1 MEKKIN
7 IAIDGY
13 SSSGKSSL
21 ARAISKEFK
30 MQYVDTG
37 AMYRSI
43 TYLLLKNSI
52 DSSNFEESEKKV
64 DELINNCK
72 IEYNYNFKKNIS
84 ETILNGARCDE
95 HIRKNYVSE
104 FVSIVSKS
112 KKVRDIMIAK
122 QKKIASNKNV
132 VMDGRDIGTVV
143 ICDAEIKFFIEADLH
158 IRAKRRFDQAQDES
172 LTIKKVIENL
182 NFRDKEDMLRENS
195 PLKKAKDSIVLNN
208 SNINFEQLKNQ
219 AFNIIRKKNENHN

>member
-1 MEKKIN
+1 MGKKIN

-21 ARAISKEFK
+21 ARAISKQFK
-30 MQYVDTG
+30 MKYIDTG

-52 DSSNFEESEKKV
+52 NSLNFEQSEKKI
-64 DELINNCK
+64 EEIINNCK

-84 ETILNGARCDE
+84 ETILNGTRCDE
-95 HIRKNYVSE
+95 YIRKNYVSE

-112 KKVRDIMIAK
+112 KKIRDFMISK
-122 QKKIASNKNV
+122 QKMIASNKNV

-143 ICDAEIKFFIEADLH
+143 ITDAEIKFFVEADLH
-158 IRAKRRFDQAQDES
+158 IRAKRRFEQAQDES
-172 LTIKKVIENL
+172 LTISEVVENL
-182 NFRDKEDMLRENS
+182 KFRDNQDMLRENS

-208 SNINFEQLKNQ
+208 TNINFEQLKNQ

>member
-30 MQYVDTG
+30 MKYIDTG

-52 DSSNFEESEKKV
+52 DSSNFEESEKKI
-64 DELINNCK
+64 EEILNNCN

-84 ETILNGARCDE
+84 ETILNGARCDD

-112 KKVRDIMIAK
+112 KKIRDFMIVK

-143 ICDAEIKFFIEADLH
+143 ISDAEIKFFIEADLF

-172 LTIKKVIENL
+172 LTIDEVVENL
-182 NFRDKEDMLRENS
+182 RFRDNEDMLRENS

-208 SNINFEQLKNQ
+208 TNINFEQLKNH
-219 AFNIIRKKNENHN
+219 AFNIIRKKNENYN

>member
-1 MEKKIN
+1 MGKKIN

-13 SSSGKSSL
+13 SSSGKSTL
-21 ARAISKEFK
+21 ARAIAKEFK
-30 MQYVDTG
+30 MKYIDTG

-52 DSSNFEESEKKV
+52 DSSNFEESEKKI
-64 DELINNCK
+64 EEIINDCN
-72 IEYNYNFKKNIS
+72 IEYNYNNKKNIS

-112 KKVRDIMIAK
+112 KKIRDFMINK

-143 ICDAEIKFFIEADLH
+143 ITDAEIKFFIEADLQV
-158 IRAKRRFDQAQDES
+158 RAKRRFEQAQDKS
-172 LTIKKVIENL
+172 LTFDEVIENL
-182 NFRDKEDMLRENS
+182 KFRDNQDMLRENS

-208 SNINFEQLKNQ
+208 TNINFEELKNQ

>member
-30 MQYVDTG
+30 MKYIDTG

-52 DSSNFEESEKKV
+52 DSSNFEESEKKI
-64 DELINNCK
+64 EQIINDCN
-72 IEYNYNFKKNIS
+72 IEYNYNNKKNIS

-112 KKVRDIMIAK
+112 KKVRDFMIAK
-122 QKKIASNKNV
+122 QKKIASHKNV

-143 ICDAEIKFFIEADLH
+143 ISDAEIKFFIEADLH
-158 IRAKRRFDQAQDES
+158 IRAKRRFEQAQDES
-172 LTIKKVIENL
+172 LTIDEVVENL
-182 NFRDKEDMLRENS
+182 KFRDNQDTLRENS
-195 PLKKAKDSIVLNN
+195 PLKKAKDCIVLNN
-208 SNINFEQLKNQ
+208 TNINFEQLKNQ

>member
-21 ARAISKEFK
+21 ARAISKEFNMK
-30 MQYVDTG
+30 YIDTG

-52 DSSNFEESEKKV
+52 DSSNFEVSEKKI
-64 DELINNCK
+64 EEIINDCN
-72 IEYNYNFKKNIS
+72 IEYNYNNKKNIS

-112 KKVRDIMIAK
+112 KKIRDFMINK

-143 ICDAEIKFFIEADLH
+143 ITDAEIKFFIEADLQV
-158 IRAKRRFDQAQDES
+158 RAKRRFEQAQDKS
-172 LTIKKVIENL
+172 LTFDEVIENL
-182 NFRDKEDMLRENS
+182 KFRDNQDMLRENS

-208 SNINFEQLKNQ
+208 TNINFEELKNQ
-219 AFNIIRKKNENHN
+219 AFSTIRKKNENHN

>member
-1 MEKKIN
+1 METKIN

-21 ARAISKEFK
+21 AKAISKEFEMK
-30 MQYVDTG
+30 YIDTG

-52 DSSNFEESEKKV
+52 DSSNFKQSEKKI
-64 DELINNCK
+64 EEIINNCN
-72 IEYNYNFKKNIS
+72 IEYNYNFKKNFS
-84 ETILNGARCDE
+84 ETILNGNRCDE

-112 KKVRDIMIAK
+112 KKVRDFMIAK
-122 QKKIASNKNV
+122 QKQIALNKNV

-143 ICDAEIKFFIEADLH
+143 ISDAEIKFFIEADLD
-158 IRAKRRFDQAQDES
+158 IRAKRRFEQAQDES
-172 LTIKKVIENL
+172 LTIDEVVKNL
-182 NFRDKEDMLRENS
+182 KFRDNQDMLRENS

-208 SNINFEQLKNQ
+208 TNINFEELKNQ
-219 AFNIIRKKNENHN
+219 AFDIIRKKNENHN

>member
-1 MEKKIN
+1 MGKKIN

-21 ARAISKEFK
+21 AKSISKKFK
-30 MQYVDTG
+30 MKYIDTG

-52 DSSNFEESEKKV
+52 DSSNFEESEKKI
-64 DELINNCK
+64 EQIINDCN
-72 IEYNYNFKKNIS
+72 IEYNYNNKKNIS

-112 KKVRDIMIAK
+112 KKVRDFMIAK

-182 NFRDKEDMLRENS
+182 NFRDNEDMLRENS

-208 SNINFEQLKNQ
+208 TNINFEQLKNQ

>member
-1 MEKKIN
+1 MGKKIN

-13 SSSGKSSL
+13 SSSGKSTL
-21 ARAISKEFK
+21 ARAIAKEFK
-30 MQYVDTG
+30 MKYIDTG

-52 DSSNFEESEKKV
+52 DSSNFEESEKKI
-64 DELINNCK
+64 EEIINNCNV
-72 IEYNYNFKKNIS
+72 EYNYNFKKNIS

-112 KKVRDIMIAK
+112 KKIRDFMINK

-143 ICDAEIKFFIEADLH
+143 ITDAEIKFFIEADLQV
-158 IRAKRRFDQAQDES
+158 RAKRRFEQAQDKS
-172 LTIKKVIENL
+172 LTFDEVIENL
-182 NFRDKEDMLRENS
+182 KFRDNQDMLRENS

-208 SNINFEQLKNQ
+208 TNINFEELKNQ

>member
-1 MEKKIN
+1 MVKKIN

-30 MQYVDTG
+30 MKYIDTG

-52 DSSNFEESEKKV
+52 NSLNFEDSEKKI
-64 DELINNCK
+64 EEIINNCK

-84 ETILNGARCDE
+84 ETILNGTRCDE
-95 HIRKNYVSE
+95 YIRKNYVSE

-112 KKVRDIMIAK
+112 KKIRDFMISK
-122 QKKIASNKNV
+122 QKMIASNKNV

-143 ICDAEIKFFIEADLH
+143 IIDAEIKFFVEADLH
-158 IRAKRRFDQAQDES
+158 IRAKRRFEQAQDES
-172 LTIKKVIENL
+172 LTISEVVENL
-182 NFRDKEDMLRENS
+182 KFRDNQDMLRENS

-208 SNINFEQLKNQ
+208 TNINFEQLKNQ

>member
-1 MEKKIN
+1 MESNIN

-30 MQYVDTG
+30 MKYIDTG

-52 DSSNFEESEKKV
+52 DSSNFEESEKKI
-64 DELINNCK
+64 EEIINNCN

-112 KKVRDIMIAK
+112 KKVRDFMIAK
-122 QKKIASNKNV
+122 QKKIASSKNV

-143 ICDAEIKFFIEADLH
+143 ISDAEIKFFIEADLH

-208 SNINFEQLKNQ
+208 TNINFEQLKNQ

>member
-1 MEKKIN
+1 MGKKIN

-21 ARAISKEFK
+21 AKSISKKFK
-30 MQYVDTG
+30 MKYIDTG

-52 DSSNFEESEKKV
+52 DSSNFEESEKKI
-64 DELINNCK
+64 EQIINDCN
-72 IEYNYNFKKNIS
+72 IEYNYNNKKNIS

-112 KKVRDIMIAK
+112 KKVRDFMIAK

-143 ICDAEIKFFIEADLH
+143 IYDAEIKFFIEADLH

-208 SNINFEQLKNQ
+208 TNINFEQLKNQ

>member
-1 MEKKIN
+1 MGKKIN

-21 ARAISKEFK
+21 AKSIYKKFK
-30 MQYVDTG
+30 MKYIDTG

-52 DSSNFEESEKKV
+52 DSSNFEESEKKIEEIV
-64 DELINNCK
+64 NDCN

-112 KKVRDIMIAK
+112 KKVRDFMIAK

-143 ICDAEIKFFIEADLH
+143 IYDAEIKFFIEADLH

-182 NFRDKEDMLRENS
+182 NFRDNEDMLRENS

-208 SNINFEQLKNQ
+208 TNINFEQLKNQ

>member
-1 MEKKIN
+1 METKIN

-21 ARAISKEFK
+21 ARAISKEFEMK
-30 MQYVDTG
+30 YIDTG

-52 DSSNFEESEKKV
+52 DSSNFKQSEKKI
-64 DELINNCK
+64 EEIINNCN
-72 IEYNYNFKKNIS
+72 IEYNYNFKKNFS
-84 ETILNGARCDE
+84 ETILNGNRCDE

-112 KKVRDIMIAK
+112 KKVRDFMIAK
-122 QKKIASNKNV
+122 QKQIALNKNV

-143 ICDAEIKFFIEADLH
+143 ISDAEIKFFIEADLD
-158 IRAKRRFDQAQDES
+158 IRAKRRFEQAQDES
-172 LTIKKVIENL
+172 LTIDEVVKNL
-182 NFRDKEDMLRENS
+182 KFRDNQDMLRENS

-208 SNINFEQLKNQ
+208 TNINFEELKNQ
-219 AFNIIRKKNENHN
+219 AFDIIRKKNENHN

>member
-30 MQYVDTG
+30 MKYIDTG

-52 DSSNFEESEKKV
+52 DSSNFEESEKKI
-64 DELINNCK
+64 EEIINNCN

-84 ETILNGARCDE
+84 ETILNGDRCDE

-112 KKVRDIMIAK
+112 KKVRDFMIAK

-143 ICDAEIKFFIEADLH
+143 IYDAEIKFFIEADLH

-208 SNINFEQLKNQ
+208 TNINFEQLKNQ

>member
-30 MQYVDTG
+30 MKYIDTG

-52 DSSNFEESEKKV
+52 DSSNFVESEKKV

-112 KKVRDIMIAK
+112 KKVRDFMIAK

-143 ICDAEIKFFIEADLH
+143 INDAEIKFFIEADLH

-182 NFRDKEDMLRENS
+182 IFRDKEDMLRENS

-208 SNINFEQLKNQ
+208 TNINFEQLKNQ

>member
-1 MEKKIN
+1 MGKKIN

-30 MQYVDTG
+30 MKYIDTG

-52 DSSNFEESEKKV
+52 NSLNFEDSEKKI
-64 DELINNCK
+64 EEIINNCK

-84 ETILNGARCDE
+84 ETILNGTRCDE
-95 HIRKNYVSE
+95 YIRKNYVSE

-112 KKVRDIMIAK
+112 KKIRDFMISK
-122 QKKIASNKNV
+122 QKMIASNKNV

-143 ICDAEIKFFIEADLH
+143 ITDAEIKFFVEADLH
-158 IRAKRRFDQAQDES
+158 IRAKRRFEQAQDES
-172 LTIKKVIENL
+172 LTISEVFENL
-182 NFRDKEDMLRENS
+182 KFRDNQDMLRENS
-195 PLKKAKDSIVLNN
+195 PLIKAKDSIVLNN
-208 SNINFEQLKNQ
+208 TNINFEQLKNQ
-219 AFNIIRKKNENHN
+219 AFKIIRKKNENHN

>member
-30 MQYVDTG
+30 MKYIDTG

-52 DSSNFEESEKKV
+52 DSSNFEESEKKI
-64 DELINNCK
+64 EQIINDCK
-72 IEYNYNFKKNIS
+72 IEYNYNNKKNIS

-112 KKVRDIMIAK
+112 KKVRDFMIAK

-143 ICDAEIKFFIEADLH
+143 ILSLIH
-158 IRAKRRFDQAQDES
+158 I
-172 LTIKKVIENL
+172 
-182 NFRDKEDMLRENS
+182 
-195 PLKKAKDSIVLNN
+195 
-208 SNINFEQLKNQ
+208 
-219 AFNIIRKKNENHN
+219 

>member
-1 MEKKIN
+1 MGKKIN

-30 MQYVDTG
+30 MKYIDTG

-52 DSSNFEESEKKV
+52 NSSNFEESEKKV
-64 DELINNCK
+64 EEIINNCN

-95 HIRKNYVSE
+95 HLRKNDVSE

-112 KKVRDIMIAK
+112 KEVRDFMITK

-143 ICDAEIKFFIEADLH
+143 ISDAEIKFFIEADLH
-158 IRAKRRFDQAQDES
+158 IRAKRRFDQVQDKS
-172 LTIKKVIENL
+172 LTIKEVVENL
-182 NFRDKEDMLRENS
+182 KFRDNEDMLRENS

-208 SNINFEQLKNQ
+208 TNINFDQLKNQ
-219 AFNIIRKKNENHN
+219 AFNIIRKKNENHD

>member
-1 MEKKIN
+1 MGKKIN

-21 ARAISKEFK
+21 AKSISKKFK
-30 MQYVDTG
+30 MKYIDTG

-52 DSSNFEESEKKV
+52 DSSNFEESEKKI
-64 DELINNCK
+64 EEIINNCN

-95 HIRKNYVSE
+95 HLRKNYVSE

-112 KKVRDIMIAK
+112 KKVRNFMIAK

-143 ICDAEIKFFIEADLH
+143 IYDAEIKFFIEADLH

-182 NFRDKEDMLRENS
+182 NFRDKQDMLRENS

-208 SNINFEQLKNQ
+208 TNINFEQLKNQ

>member
-1 MEKKIN
+1 MGKKIN

-30 MQYVDTG
+30 MKYIDTG

-52 DSSNFEESEKKV
+52 DGSNFNESEKKI
-64 DELINNCK
+64 EEIINNCK

-95 HIRKNYVSE
+95 HIRKKYVSE

-112 KKVRDIMIAK
+112 KKVRDFMVAK
-122 QKKIASNKNV
+122 QKKIASNKNI

-143 ICDAEIKFFIEADLH
+143 ISDAEIKFFIEADLNV
-158 IRAKRRFDQAQDES
+158 RAKRRFDQAQDES
-172 LTIKKVIENL
+172 LNIEEVVENL
-182 NFRDKEDMLRENS
+182 KFRDKEDMLRENS

-208 SNINFEQLKNQ
+208 TNINFDQLKNQ

>member
-1 MEKKIN
+1 MGKKIN

-21 ARAISKEFK
+21 ARAIAKEFK
-30 MQYVDTG
+30 MKYIDTG

-52 DSSNFEESEKKV
+52 DSSNFEESEKKI
-64 DELINNCK
+64 EEIINNCN

-84 ETILNGARCDE
+84 ETILNGAICDE
-95 HIRKNYVSE
+95 HLRKNYVSE

-112 KKVRDIMIAK
+112 KIVRDFMIAK

-143 ICDAEIKFFIEADLH
+143 ISDAEIKFFIEADLH

-172 LTIKKVIENL
+172 LTIKEVIENL
-182 NFRDKEDMLRENS
+182 KFRDKEDMLRENS

-208 SNINFEQLKNQ
+208 TNINFDQLKNQ
-219 AFNIIRKKNENHN
+219 VFNIIRKKNENHN

>member
-1 MEKKIN
+1 METKIN

-21 ARAISKEFK
+21 AKAISKEFEMK
-30 MQYVDTG
+30 YIDTG

-52 DSSNFEESEKKV
+52 DSSNFKQSEKKI
-64 DELINNCK
+64 EEIINNCN
-72 IEYNYNFKKNIS
+72 IEYNYNFKKNFS
-84 ETILNGARCDE
+84 ETILNGNRCDE

-112 KKVRDIMIAK
+112 KKVRDFMIAK
-122 QKKIASNKNV
+122 QKQIALNKNV

-143 ICDAEIKFFIEADLH
+143 ISDAEIKFFIEADLE
-158 IRAKRRFDQAQDES
+158 IRAKRRFEQAQDES
-172 LTIKKVIENL
+172 LTIDEVVKNL
-182 NFRDKEDMLRENS
+182 KFRDNQDMLRENS

-208 SNINFEQLKNQ
+208 TNINFEELKNQ
-219 AFNIIRKKNENHN
+219 AFDIIRKKNENHN

>member
-1 MEKKIN
+1 METKIN

-21 ARAISKEFK
+21 ARAISKEFEMK
-30 MQYVDTG
+30 YIDTG

-52 DSSNFEESEKKV
+52 DSSNFKESEKKI
-64 DELINNCK
+64 EEIINNCN
-72 IEYNYNFKKNIS
+72 IEYNYNFKKNFS
-84 ETILNGARCDE
+84 ETILNGNRCDE

-112 KKVRDIMIAK
+112 KKVRDFMIAK
-122 QKKIASNKNV
+122 QKQIALNKNV

-143 ICDAEIKFFIEADLH
+143 ISDAEIKFFIEADLD
-158 IRAKRRFDQAQDES
+158 IRAKRRFEQAQDES
-172 LTIKKVIENL
+172 LTIDEVVKNL
-182 NFRDKEDMLRENS
+182 KFRDNQDMLRENS

-208 SNINFEQLKNQ
+208 TNINFEQLKNQ

>member
-1 MEKKIN
+1 MGKKIN

-13 SSSGKSSL
+13 SSSGKSTL
-21 ARAISKEFK
+21 ARAIAKEFK
-30 MQYVDTG
+30 MKYIDTG

-52 DSSNFEESEKKV
+52 DSSNFEESEKKI
-64 DELINNCK
+64 EEIINNCN

-112 KKVRDIMIAK
+112 KIVRDFMIAK

-143 ICDAEIKFFIEADLH
+143 ISDAEIKFFIEADLH

-182 NFRDKEDMLRENS
+182 EFRDKEDMLRENS

-208 SNINFEQLKNQ
+208 TNINFEQLKNQ

>member
-1 MEKKIN
+1 METKIN

-21 ARAISKEFK
+21 ARSISKEFNMK
-30 MQYVDTG
+30 YIDTG

-52 DSSNFEESEKKV
+52 DSSNFEESEKKI
-64 DELINNCK
+64 EQIINDCN
-72 IEYNYNFKKNIS
+72 IQYNYNNKKNIS
-84 ETILNGARCDE
+84 ETILNGVRCDE

-112 KKVRDIMIAK
+112 KKVRNFMIVK
-122 QKKIASNKNV
+122 QKEIASNKNV

-143 ICDAEIKFFIEADLH
+143 IPDAEIKFFIEADLH
-158 IRAKRRFDQAQDES
+158 IRAKRRFEQAQDES
-172 LTIKKVIENL
+172 LTFNEVVENL
-182 NFRDKEDMLRENS
+182 KFRDKEDMLRENS

-208 SNINFEQLKNQ
+208 TNINFDQLKNQ

>member
-1 MEKKIN
+1 MVKKIN

-30 MQYVDTG
+30 MKYIDTG

-52 DSSNFEESEKKV
+52 DSSNFEESEKKI
-64 DELINNCK
+64 EEIINNCN

-84 ETILNGARCDE
+84 ETIINGARCDE

-112 KKVRDIMIAK
+112 KKIRDFMIVK

-143 ICDAEIKFFIEADLH
+143 ISDAEIKFFIEADLF

-172 LTIKKVIENL
+172 LTIDEVFENL
-182 NFRDKEDMLRENS
+182 RFRDNEDMLRENS

-208 SNINFEQLKNQ
+208 TNINFEQLKNH
-219 AFNIIRKKNENHN
+219 AFNIIRKKNENYN

>member
-30 MQYVDTG
+30 MKYIDTG

-52 DSSNFEESEKKV
+52 DSSNFEESEKKI
-64 DELINNCK
+64 EEIINNCN

-112 KKVRDIMIAK
+112 KKIRDFMIVK

-143 ICDAEIKFFIEADLH
+143 ISDAEIKFFIEADLF

-172 LTIKKVIENL
+172 LTIDEVFENL
-182 NFRDKEDMLRENS
+182 RFRDNEDMLRENS

-208 SNINFEQLKNQ
+208 TNINFEQLKNH
-219 AFNIIRKKNENHN
+219 AFNIIRKKNENYN

>member
-1 MEKKIN
+1 M
-7 IAIDGY
+7 
-13 SSSGKSSL
+13 
-21 ARAISKEFK
+21 
-30 MQYVDTG
+30 
-37 AMYRSI
+37 
-43 TYLLLKNSI
+43 
-52 DSSNFEESEKKV
+52 ESEKKV

-104 FVSIVSKS
+104 FVSIVIKS
-112 KKVRDIMIAK
+112 KKVRDFMIAK

-143 ICDAEIKFFIEADLH
+143 IYDAEIKFFIEADLH

-208 SNINFEQLKNQ
+208 TNINFEQLKNQ

>member
-1 MEKKIN
+1 METKIN

-21 ARAISKEFK
+21 ARAISKEFEMK
-30 MQYVDTG
+30 YIDTG

-52 DSSNFEESEKKV
+52 DSSNFKESEKKI
-64 DELINNCK
+64 EEIINNCN
-72 IEYNYNFKKNIS
+72 IEYNYNFKKNFS
-84 ETILNGARCDE
+84 ETILNGNRCDE

-112 KKVRDIMIAK
+112 KKVRDFMIAK

-143 ICDAEIKFFIEADLH
+143 IYDAEIKFFIEADLH

-182 NFRDKEDMLRENS
+182 NFRDNEDMLRENS

-208 SNINFEQLKNQ
+208 TNINFEELKNQ
-219 AFNIIRKKNENHN
+219 AFDIIRKKNENHN

>member
-1 MEKKIN
+1 METKIN

-21 ARAISKEFK
+21 AKSISKKFK
-30 MQYVDTG
+30 MKYIDTG

-52 DSSNFEESEKKV
+52 DSSNFEESEKKI
-64 DELINNCK
+64 EQIINDCN
-72 IEYNYNFKKNIS
+72 IEYNYNNKKNIS

-112 KKVRDIMIAK
+112 KKVRDFMIAK
-122 QKKIASNKNV
+122 QKQIALNKNV

-143 ICDAEIKFFIEADLH
+143 ISDAEIKFFIEADLD
-158 IRAKRRFDQAQDES
+158 IRVKRRFEQAQDES
-172 LTIKKVIENL
+172 LTIDEVVKNL
-182 NFRDKEDMLRENS
+182 KFRDNQDMLRENS

-208 SNINFEQLKNQ
+208 TNITRYE
-219 AFNIIRKKNENHN
+219 IWVS

>member
-1 MEKKIN
+1 METKIN

-21 ARAISKEFK
+21 ARAISKEFEMK
-30 MQYVDTG
+30 YIDTG

-52 DSSNFEESEKKV
+52 DSSNFKESEKKI
-64 DELINNCK
+64 EEIINNCN
-72 IEYNYNFKKNIS
+72 IEYNYNFKKNFS
-84 ETILNGARCDE
+84 ETILNGNRCDE

-112 KKVRDIMIAK
+112 KKVRDFMIAK
-122 QKKIASNKNV
+122 QKQIALNKNV

-143 ICDAEIKFFIEADLH
+143 ISDAEIKFFIEADLD
-158 IRAKRRFDQAQDES
+158 IRAKRRFEQAQDES
-172 LTIKKVIENL
+172 LTIDEVVKNL
-182 NFRDKEDMLRENS
+182 KFRDNQDMLRENS

-208 SNINFEQLKNQ
+208 TNINFEQLKNK

>member
-1 MEKKIN
+1 MGKKIN
-7 IAIDGY
+7 IAIDGF

-30 MQYVDTG
+30 MKYIDTG

-52 DSSNFEESEKKV
+52 NSLNFEESEKKI
-64 DELINNCK
+64 EKIINDCK

-84 ETILNGARCDE
+84 ETILNGTRCDE
-95 HIRKNYVSE
+95 YIRKNYVSE

-112 KKVRDIMIAK
+112 KKIRDFMISK
-122 QKKIASNKNV
+122 QKMIASNKNV

-143 ICDAEIKFFIEADLH
+143 ITDAEIKFFVEADLH
-158 IRAKRRFDQAQDES
+158 IRAKRRFEQAQDES
-172 LTIKKVIENL
+172 LTISEVVENL
-182 NFRDKEDMLRENS
+182 KFRDNQDMLRENS

-208 SNINFEQLKNQ
+208 TNINFEQLKNQ